1 MNNAV
6 RHNSIYSQVIREL
19 RGALVAL
26 WWSSRI
32 LIPKMQG
39 ESTHTS
45 SFVGQNS
52 VDNLYRIFI
61 LYLFDYSLN
70 CKVRHREVR
79 KTAKFGRFFI

>member
-1 MNNAV
+1 M

-52 VDNLYRIFI
+52 VDNLYMIFI
-61 LYLFDYSLN
+61 LYLLDY
-70 CKVRHREVR
+70 
-79 KTAKFGRFFI
+79 FGLVVCNLK

>member
-1 MNNAV
+1 MDNAV

-39 ESTHTS
+39 ETTHTS

-52 VDNLYRIFI
+52 VDNLYMIFI
-61 LYLFDYSLN
+61 FLALPPGSLGSLFIGFSTGRVPFTLPYL
-70 CKVRHREVR
+70 
-79 KTAKFGRFFI
+79 